1 MLLCPHQM
9 DVFSPTEYI
18 DVLEFMLFLH
28 DVSSLQ
34 PFSKV
39 FLKMCSLNI
48 FIKLLNIPQLLKHIN
63 LF

>member
-39 FLKMCSLNI
+39 FLNMCSLNI
-48 FIKLLNIPQLLKHIN
+48 PHY
-63 LF
+63 